1 MTPDTKSP
9 AKSRFL
15 AKLKAYFALT
25 KPRVIELLLI
35 ATVPA
40 MILAEKGMPS
50 IWLILATLFGGA
62 LSAGS
67 ANAFNCYIDADIDK
81 LMGRTKN
88 RPLVTGELTQREAL
102 VFAWVIGV
110 LSVLWF
116 GYLINWL
123 SAVLSLAAILFYVFV
138 YTLGLKRRTPQNIV
152 WGGAA
157 GCMPVF
163 IGWAAVTN
171 SLSWSAVAFFF
182 VIFFWTPP
190 HFWALAIKYKDDY
203 EAAKIPMLPVI
214 AARNVVLRNM
224 WFHTISMIISSV
236 ALIYLTELQWWA
248 MVITVALGLVFA
260 FQLVQLKE
268 NSENYNA
275 VALKI
280 FHWSITYLTLFSALL
295 VIAQLLKA

>member
-1 MTPDTKSP
+1 
-9 AKSRFL
+9 
-15 AKLKAYFALT
+15 
-25 KPRVIELLLI
+25 
-35 ATVPA
+35 
-40 MILAEKGMPS
+40 LAEEGVPS
-50 IWLILATLFGGA
+50 LGLIVATLAGGTLA
-62 LSAGS
+62 AGS
-67 ANAFNCYIDADIDK
+67 ANAFNMVLESDLDK
-81 LMGRTKN
+81 LMERTSA
-88 RPLVTGELTQREAL
+88 RPLVTGAISKLHATI
-102 VFAWVIGV
+102 FAAVIG
-110 LSVLWF
+110 
-116 GYLINWL
+116 
-123 SAVLSLAAILFYVFV
+123 ALSLTIFWIFTEPLATILTAIAIAFYVFV
-138 YTLGLKRRTPQNIV
+138 YTMALKRHTSQNII

-171 SLSWSAVAFFF
+171 SLSWAAVAFFF
-182 VIFFWTPP
+182 VVFFWTPP
-190 HFWALAIKYKDDY
+190 HFWALAIKYRDDY

-214 AARNVVLRNM
+214 AARNIVVRNM
-224 WFHTISMIISSV
+224 WFHTVAMIVSSV
-236 ALIYLTELQWWA
+236 ALIYLTDLQWWA

>member
-1 MTPDTKSP
+1 MVLLR
-9 AKSRFL
+9 AYIAL
-15 AKLKAYFALT
+15 MKL
-25 KPRVIELLLI
+25 RVVELLI
-35 ATVPA
+35 ISTIPA
-40 MILAEKGMPS
+40 MILAEKGIPS
-50 IWLILATLFGGA
+50 LGLLIATLIGGTLA
-62 LSAGS
+62 AGS
-67 ANAFNCYIDADIDK
+67 ANAFNMVLESDLDT
-81 LMGRTKN
+81 LMERTAK
-88 RPLVTGELTQREAL
+88 RPLVTGAL
-102 VFAWVIGV
+102 SKVHATIFATVIG
-110 LSVLWF
+110 
-116 GYLINWL
+116 
-123 SAVLSLAAILFYVFV
+123 ALSLTIFWIYTEPLATILTAVAIAFYVIV
-138 YTLGLKRRTPQNIV
+138 YTLALKRNTSQNIV

-171 SLSWSAVAFFF
+171 SLSWAAVAFFF

-214 AARNVVLRNM
+214 AARNIVVRNM
-224 WFHTISMIISSV
+224 WFHTVAMITSSV

-248 MVITVALGLVFA
+248 MVATVALGLVFA

>member
-1 MTPDTKSP
+1 MVLL
-9 AKSRFL
+9 R
-15 AKLKAYFALT
+15 AYVALM
-25 KPRVIELLLI
+25 KMRVVELLLI
-35 ATVPA
+35 STIPA
-40 MILAEKGMPS
+40 MILAEKGVPS
-50 IWLILATLFGGA
+50 LGLIVATLVGGTLA
-62 LSAGS
+62 AGS
-67 ANAFNCYIDADIDK
+67 ANAFNMVLESDLDK
-81 LMGRTKN
+81 LMERTSE
-88 RPLVTGELTQREAL
+88 RPLVTGAL
-102 VFAWVIGV
+102 SKLHATIFATAIG
-110 LSVLWF
+110 
-116 GYLINWL
+116 
-123 SAVLSLAAILFYVFV
+123 ALSLAIFWIYTEPLATILTAVAIAFYVIV
-138 YTLGLKRRTPQNIV
+138 YTMALKRHTSQNIV

-171 SLSWSAVAFFF
+171 SLSWASVAFFF
-182 VIFFWTPP
+182 VVFFWTPP

-214 AARNVVLRNM
+214 AARNIVVRNM
-224 WFHTISMIISSV
+224 WFHTVAMIVSSI
-236 ALIYLTELQWWA
+236 ALIYLVDLQLWA

-260 FQLVQLKE
+260 WQLVQLKE

>member
-1 MTPDTKSP
+1 MVLLR
-9 AKSRFL
+9 AYVAL
-15 AKLKAYFALT
+15 MKL
-25 KPRVIELLLI
+25 RVVELLLI
-35 ATVPA
+35 STIPA
-40 MILAEKGMPS
+40 MILAEKGVPS
-50 IWLILATLFGGA
+50 LGLIAATLVGGTLA
-62 LSAGS
+62 AGS
-67 ANAFNCYIDADIDK
+67 ANAFNMVLESDLDK
-81 LMGRTKN
+81 LMERTSA
-88 RPLVTGELTQREAL
+88 RPLVTGAISKRHAT
-102 VFAWVIGV
+102 VFATVI
-110 LSVLWF
+110 
-116 GYLINWL
+116 
-123 SAVLSLAAILFYVFV
+123 AALSLTIFWIFTEPLATLLTAIAIGFYVLV
-138 YTLGLKRRTPQNIV
+138 YTMALKRHTSQNIV

-214 AARNVVLRNM
+214 AARNIVLRNM
-224 WFHTISMIISSV
+224 WFHTIAMGLSSV
-236 ALIYLTELQWWA
+236 ALIYLSDLQWWA

>member
-1 MTPDTKSP
+1 MVLLR
-9 AKSRFL
+9 AYVAL
-15 AKLKAYFALT
+15 MKL
-25 KPRVIELLLI
+25 RVVELLLI
-35 ATVPA
+35 STIPA
-40 MILAEKGMPS
+40 MILAEQGVPS
-50 IWLILATLFGGA
+50 LGLIAATLVGGTLA
-62 LSAGS
+62 AGS
-67 ANAFNCYIDADIDK
+67 ANAFNMVLESDLDK
-81 LMGRTKN
+81 LMERTSA
-88 RPLVTGELTQREAL
+88 RPLVTGAISKRHAT
-102 VFAWVIGV
+102 VFATVI
-110 LSVLWF
+110 
-116 GYLINWL
+116 
-123 SAVLSLAAILFYVFV
+123 AALSLTIFWIFTEPLATLLTAIAIGFYVLV
-138 YTLGLKRRTPQNIV
+138 YTMALKRHTSQNIV

-214 AARNVVLRNM
+214 AARNIVLRNM
-224 WFHTISMIISSV
+224 WFHTIAMGLSSV
-236 ALIYLTELQWWA
+236 ALIYLSDLQWWA

>member
-1 MTPDTKSP
+1 MVLLR
-9 AKSRFL
+9 AYVAL
-15 AKLKAYFALT
+15 MKL
-25 KPRVIELLLI
+25 RVVELLLI
-35 ATVPA
+35 STIPA
-40 MILAEKGMPS
+40 MILAEKSVPS
-50 IWLILATLFGGA
+50 LGLIAATLVGGTLA
-62 LSAGS
+62 AGS
-67 ANAFNCYIDADIDK
+67 ANAFNMVLESDLDK
-81 LMGRTKN
+81 LMERTSA
-88 RPLVTGELTQREAL
+88 RPLVTGAISKRHAAI
-102 VFAWVIGV
+102 FATVIG
-110 LSVLWF
+110 
-116 GYLINWL
+116 
-123 SAVLSLAAILFYVFV
+123 ALSLTIFWIFTEPLATLLTAIAIGFYVLV
-138 YTLGLKRRTPQNIV
+138 YTLALKRHTSQNIV

-214 AARNVVLRNM
+214 AARNIVLRNM
-224 WFHTISMIISSV
+224 WFHTIAMILSSA
-236 ALIYLTELQWWA
+236 ALIYLTDLQWWA
-248 MVITVALGLVFA
+248 MVITIALGLVFA
-260 FQLVQLKE
+260 LQLVQLKE

-295 VIAQLLKA
+295 VVAQLLKA